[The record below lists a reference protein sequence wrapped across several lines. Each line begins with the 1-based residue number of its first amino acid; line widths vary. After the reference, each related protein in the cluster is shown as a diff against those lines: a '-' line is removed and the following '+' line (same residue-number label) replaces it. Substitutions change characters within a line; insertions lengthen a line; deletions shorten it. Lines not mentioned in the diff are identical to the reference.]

1 MYPAAHLRL
10 IFPGINGV
18 EKMAKECSHHHC
30 SHIYHATA
38 FGVSG
43 ELLRPAKRSI
53 PAQATTALAPGGG
66 RGFDR
71 VENFQFDGILSFR
84 SASSEVGGS
93 FDDCHNLHTSYAYS
107 MIEGLNIAG
116 MVTADRVVSRLAI
129 YSPVEGCNDESSFD
143 ITGSYFEN
151 LRVCGH
157 QIDVK
162 LATHEFHRHDTYS
175 KFEKALQEKK
185 ADHLLVLSELS
196 KLDAKQLQGLEGDYH
211 ALHGVSERVAGWKQ
225 GRSKNRAYMC
235 SAAGHLDLKKHVGAN
250 SEIQGFG
257 PIICIPKFGIVRLA
271 EVVIHKERRQLNML
285 RVEMCS
291 TGTGNIHTGGSDGGG
306 TPTYP

>member
-1 MYPAAHLRL
+1 
-10 IFPGINGV
+10 
-18 EKMAKECSHHHC
+18 MAKECSHHHC
-30 SHIYHATA
+30 SHRYHATA

-43 ELLRPAKRSI
+43 ELLRPAQRSI
-53 PAQATTALAPGGG
+53 PAQAATTLAPGGG

-71 VENFQFDGILSFR
+71 VENFQLDGILSFR
-84 SASSEVGGS
+84 SAITEVGGS

-107 MIEGLNIAG
+107 MVEGLNIAG
-116 MVTADRVVSRLAI
+116 MVTADKVVSRLAV
-129 YSPVEGCNDESSFD
+129 YSPEEGSDGESSFD

-151 LRVCGH
+151 LRICGH
-157 QIDVK
+157 QVDVK

-175 KFEKALQEKK
+175 KFEKALQAKK
-185 ADHLLVLSELS
+185 ADHLLFLSELS
-196 KLDAKQLQGLEGDYH
+196 KLGAKQLQDLKDEYH
-211 ALHGVSERVAGWKQ
+211 ALHGVPERIAIWKQ
-225 GRSKNRAYMC
+225 STPKSRAGSTYLC
-235 SAAGHLDLKKHVGAN
+235 SAAGHLDLKQHIGAN

-291 TGTGNIHTGGSDGGG
+291 TSTGTVHGGGAGGGSG

>member
-1 MYPAAHLRL
+1 
-10 IFPGINGV
+10 
-18 EKMAKECSHHHC
+18 MAKECSHHHC
-30 SHIYHATA
+30 SHRYHATA

-43 ELLRPAKRSI
+43 ELLRPAQRSI
-53 PAQATTALAPGGG
+53 PAQAATTLAPGGG

-71 VENFQFDGILSFR
+71 VENFQLDGILSFR

-116 MVTADRVVSRLAI
+116 MVTADKVVSRLAV
-129 YSPVEGCNDESSFD
+129 YSPEEGSTDESSFD

-151 LRVCGH
+151 LRICGYPV
-157 QIDVK
+157 DVK
-162 LATHEFHRHDTYS
+162 LATHEFHKHDTYS
-175 KFEKALQEKK
+175 KFERALQTKR
-185 ADHLLVLSELS
+185 ADHLLFLFELS
-196 KLDAKQLQGLEGDYH
+196 KLGAKQLQDLEDKYH
-211 ALHGVSERVAGWKQ
+211 ALHGVSKRIAGWKH
-225 GRSKNRAYMC
+225 GTSKNRATAYMC
-235 SAAGHLDLKKHVGAN
+235 SAAGHLDLKQHVGVN

-257 PIICIPKFGIVRLA
+257 PIICIPKFGIVHLA

-306 TPTYP
+306 TPPYP